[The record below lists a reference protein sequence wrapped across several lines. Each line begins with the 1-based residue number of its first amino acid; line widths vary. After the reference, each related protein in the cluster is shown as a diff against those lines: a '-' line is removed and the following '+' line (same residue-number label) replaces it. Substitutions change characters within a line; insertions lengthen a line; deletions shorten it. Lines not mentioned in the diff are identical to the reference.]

1 MKLTDEQKDII
12 NFEGDLKVNAVA
24 GSGKTT
30 TILEYAKHRPS
41 KPILYLAFNKSVK
54 AEAEQKLSQQGIKN
68 VTIETAH
75 SLAFRQIVPFSRYKI
90 RFDYKPQEVIQILG
104 IPTIPADLTHLK
116 LASHV
121 MRFVRYFCNSSA
133 RKVADLNYL
142 DTIYQPESIHFVT
155 QQYDLILHYTRH
167 FLAKMHKA
175 EIDIIHDFYLKQFQL
190 ARIQL
195 PYEYILFD
203 EGQDASASMLD
214 AFLNQSAKKLIIG
227 DQHQQIYGWR
237 FATNALQQVDFAVKH
252 LSYSFRFNE
261 EVALLAK
268 NVLHLKAQIGRNG
281 SSQIHG
287 MGRHQTIANRA
298 TLARSNSALLTRA
311 IELLIQQRELKSIY
325 FEGQLSSYTFSDE
338 GGSVYDILNLYNGE
352 RHQIRDPLIAS
363 IPSFDHLKEYVE
375 ETEDGSLK
383 SLVDLVEKYHNDIPF
398 FMKRIK
404 DCHVDEAKRDQ
415 ADMIFS
421 TVHKSKGLEYD
432 EVFLQ
437 DDFVSEQNLM
447 DMQGAI
453 KAKEVDPKTLEEEI
467 NLLYVAVTRTKS
479 LLHIPIRLLPTG
491 FYVEGMK
498 SITTGTNL
506 KIKNEVA
513 RQKTTKQYAKWTN
526 QEEAELTQLFLSG
539 KPIQTISRLL
549 GRTQSSVKNR
559 IEKLDLWDRFY

>member
-1 MKLTDEQKDII
+1 MQLTDEQKAII
-12 NFEGDLKVNAVA
+12 DFEGDLKVNAVA

-30 TILEYAKHRPS
+30 TILEYAKQRPQ

-54 AEAEQKLSQQGIKN
+54 TEAEQKLNKQGITN
-68 VTIETAH
+68 VTVETAH
-75 SLAFRQIVPFSRYKI
+75 SLAFRQIIPFSRYKI
-90 RFDYKPQEVIQILG
+90 RFDYKPQEVVQILG
-104 IPTIPADLTHLK
+104 IPAVPGDLMHLK

-121 MRFVRYFCNSSA
+121 MRFVRYFCNSAA
-133 RKVADLNYL
+133 RKVAELNYL

-155 QQYDLILHYTRH
+155 HHYDLILHYTRH

-190 ARIQL
+190 SRIQL

-203 EGQDASASMLD
+203 EGQDASPSMLD
-214 AFLNQSAKKLIIG
+214 AFLSQKANKVIIG

-237 FATNALQQVDFAVKH
+237 FATNALQQVDFEMRH
-252 LSYSFRFNE
+252 LSRSFRFNE
-261 EVALLAK
+261 EVALLAQ
-268 NVLHLKAQIGRNG
+268 NILNLKAMIGVNG
-281 SSQIHG
+281 RSKIHG
-287 MGRHQTIANRA
+287 MGRPDTIQNRA

-352 RHQIRDPLIAS
+352 RHQIRDPLIAG
-363 IPSFDHLKEYVE
+363 IPSFDHLKDYVE
-375 ETEDGSLK
+375 ETEDASLK
-383 SLVDLVEKYHNDIPF
+383 SLVDLVEKYNTDIPF
-398 FMKRIK
+398 YMKRIK
-404 DCHVDEAKRDQ
+404 DCHVDEQDRHK
-415 ADMIFS
+415 ADMVFS
-421 TVHKSKGLEYD
+421 TVHKSKGMEYD

-437 DDFVSEQNLM
+437 DDFISEQNLT
-447 DMQGAI
+447 DLQGPI
-453 KAKEVDPKTLEEEI
+453 KAKEVDPKSIEEEI

-479 LLHIPIRLLPTG
+479 LLHVPIRLLPTG

-506 KIKNEVA
+506 KIRNEVA
-513 RQKTTKQYAKWTN
+513 VQKAAKRYAKWTR

-539 KPIQTISRLL
+539 KPIQTIARLM
-549 GRTQSSVKNR
+549 GRTQSAVKNR
-559 IEKLDLWDRFY
+559 IEKLDLWERFY

>member
-1 MKLTDEQKDII
+1 MQLTDEQKEII
-12 NFEGDLKVNAVA
+12 NFEGNLKVNAVA

-30 TILEYAKHRPS
+30 TIIEYAKHRPS

-54 AEAEQKLSQQGIKN
+54 AEAEQKLTQQGIRN
-68 VTIETAH
+68 VTVETAH

-90 RFDYKPQEVIQILG
+90 RFDYKPQEVVQILG
-104 IPTIPADLTHLK
+104 IPVRPGDLTHLK

-121 MRFVRYFCNSSA
+121 MRFVRYFCNSAA
-133 RKVADLNYL
+133 RKVAELNYL

-155 QQYDLILHYTRH
+155 QHYDLILHYTRH
-167 FLAKMHKA
+167 FLARMHKA
-175 EIDIIHDFYLKQFQL
+175 EIDIIHDFYQKQFQL
-190 ARIQL
+190 SRICL

-203 EGQDASASMLD
+203 EGQDASPSMLD
-214 AFLNQSAKKLIIG
+214 AFLNQSANKVIIG
-227 DQHQQIYGWR
+227 DEHQQIYGWR
-237 FATNALQQVDFAVKH
+237 FAINALQQVDFDVRH
-252 LSYSFRFNE
+252 LSYSFRFNQ
-261 EVALLAK
+261 EVALLAQ
-268 NVLHLKAQIGRNG
+268 NVLNLKTQIGLNG
-281 SSQIHG
+281 KSQIHG
-287 MGRHQTIANRA
+287 MGRNQSINNRA
-298 TLARSNSALLTRA
+298 TLARSNSALLSRA
-311 IELLIQQRELKSIY
+311 IELLVQQREVKSIY
-325 FEGQLSSYTFSDE
+325 FEGSLSSYTFSDE
-338 GGSVYDILNLYNGE
+338 GGSVYDILNLYNGK
-352 RHQIRDPLIAS
+352 RHQIRDPLIAG

-375 ETEDGSLK
+375 ETEDTSLK

-404 DCHVDEAKRDQ
+404 DCHVDEANRGQ

-437 DDFVSEQNLM
+437 DDFVTEQNLF
-447 DMQGAI
+447 DLQGAI

-506 KIKNEVA
+506 KIKTEVV
-513 RQKTTKQYAKWTN
+513 RQKATKQYAKWT
-526 QEEAELTQLFLSG
+526 
-539 KPIQTISRLL
+539 
-549 GRTQSSVKNR
+549 
-559 IEKLDLWDRFY
+559 

>member
-1 MKLTDEQKDII
+1 MQLTDEQKEII
-12 NFEGDLKVNAVA
+12 NFEGNLKVNAVA

-30 TILEYAKHRPS
+30 TILEYAKHRPT

-54 AEAEQKLSQQGIKN
+54 AEAEQKLATQGIRN
-68 VTIETAH
+68 VTVETAH
-75 SLAFRQIVPFSRYKI
+75 SLAFRQIIPRSRYKI
-90 RFDYKPQEVIQILG
+90 RFDYKPQEVAQILG
-104 IPTIPADLTHLK
+104 IPAVPGDLTHLK

-121 MRFVRYFCNSSA
+121 MRFVRYFCNSAA

-155 QQYDLILHYTRH
+155 HHYEQILHYTRH

-175 EIDIIHDFYLKQFQL
+175 EIDIIHDFYQKQFQL
-190 ARIQL
+190 SRIQL
-195 PYEYILFD
+195 PYDYILFD
-203 EGQDASASMLD
+203 EGQDASPSMLD
-214 AFLNQSAKKLIIG
+214 AFLNQSSNKLIIG

-237 FATNALQQVDFAVKH
+237 FATNALQQVDFDVKH

-268 NVLHLKAQIGRNG
+268 NVLNLKAQLGLNGR
-281 SSQIHG
+281 SQIHG
-287 MGRHQTIANRA
+287 MGQNKSVKSRA

-363 IPSFDHLKEYVE
+363 IPSFDHLKDYLE
-375 ETEDGSLK
+375 ETEDVSLK

-398 FMKRIK
+398 YMKRIK
-404 DCHVDEAKRDQ
+404 DCHVAEADRDK
-415 ADMIFS
+415 ADMVFS

-437 DDFVSEQNLM
+437 DDFISEQNLA
-447 DMQGAI
+447 DLQGAI
-453 KAKEVDPKTLEEEI
+453 KAKEVDPKTVEEEI
-467 NLLYVAVTRTKS
+467 NILYVAITRTKS
-479 LLHIPIRLLPTG
+479 LLHIPIRLLPSG

-498 SITTGTNL
+498 SITTGSNL
-506 KIKNEVA
+506 KIKTEIA
-513 RQKTTKQYAKWTN
+513 RQKATKTYAKWTK
-526 QEEAELTQLFLSG
+526 QEEVELTQLFLSG
-539 KPIQTISRLL
+539 KPIQTIARLL
-549 GRTQSSVKNR
+549 GRTQSAVKSR
-559 IEKLDLWDRFY
+559 VEKLDLWDRFY